1 MKYCSTRGGVSNL
14 SFMDSLLMGLASDG
28 GLLLPESIPDVRDSL
43 ELLKPLS
50 FVELAQKIVPLFVDD
65 VDPAELNKIIAEAY
79 ASFDHPDVVGTRQLG
94 DITLLE
100 LFHGP
105 TLAFKDVALQL
116 VGKLFELALSARSEH
131 LNILGATSGD
141 TGSAAIAGVR
151 GQQNIDIFIL
161 YPNNKV
167 SPLQELQMTTIAD
180 SNVHCVAI
188 DGSFDDCQRLMKEV
202 FSDLDYKAEMHLG
215 AVNSVNWARVLAQIV
230 YYGYA
235 SLQADGPVN
244 FGVPTGNFGNVF
256 AGYLAREM
264 GFPIDQLIV
273 ATNEND
279 ILARF
284 FETGEYARGE
294 VKFTLSPAMDIQVA
308 SNFERFL
315 YYVLDRDPARL
326 RDFMHQFQSQG
337 VATLGDT
344 WPGAQAFGFKATAV
358 DTQTTL
364 AAVRDVYENYDYVLD
379 PHTAVGVAAAQMM
392 ATNISGKIVCIA
404 TAHPAKFPE
413 AVQQAL
419 PNVTPTHPR
428 LSQLNGLAERKVVL
442 PADVVAIKAYL
453 RANTHSHQSP
463 CFMA

>member
-28 GLLLPESIPDVRDSL
+28 GLLLPETIPDVRSKL
-43 ELLKPLS
+43 AALKPLG
-50 FVELAQKIVPLFVDD
+50 FVELAQQIVPLFVDD
-65 VDPAELNKIIAEAY
+65 VEPRELNRIIAEAY
-79 ASFDHPDVVGTRQLG
+79 ANFDHPNVVGTRQLG

-116 VGKLFELALSARSEH
+116 VGKFFELALSERHEH

-180 SNVHCVAI
+180 SNVHCIAI
-188 DGSFDDCQRLMKEV
+188 EGSFDDCQRLMKEA
-202 FSDLDYKAEMHLG
+202 FSDLDYKAEMNLG

-235 SLQADGPVN
+235 SLQEQGPVT
-244 FGVPTGNFGNVF
+244 FCVPTGNFGNVF

-264 GFPIDQLIV
+264 GFPIEELIV

-284 FETGEYARGE
+284 FETGEYARSE

-315 YYVLDRDPARL
+315 YYALDRDPARL
-326 RDFMHQFQSQG
+326 RDFMQLFQSQG
-337 VATLGDT
+337 VATLGDA

-358 DTQTTL
+358 DSEQTL
-364 AAVRDVYENYDYVLD
+364 AAVARVYENYDYVLD
-379 PHTAVGVAAAQMM
+379 PHTAVGVAAAEKM
-392 ATNISGKIVCIA
+392 AASVSGKVICIA

-419 PNVTPTHPR
+419 PDILPTHPS
-428 LSQLNGLAERKVVL
+428 LIQLNGLAERKVVL
-442 PADVVAIKAYL
+442 PADVKAIKAYL
-453 RANTHSHQSP
+453 RANAPTL
-463 CFMA
+463 